1 MTYRRIILPLPRIEG
16 SNSRS
21 HWCVRQRSA
30 KTDRLLAAIEART
43 LGLIGI
49 IENPVVEIEW
59 YTKTRRMIDCDNA
72 LSRCKSYIDGLT
84 DAEWW
89 LDDKQIRK
97 MSIEVFL
104 PGEGCGFTDKVV
116 ITARQRLQR
125 LTIDPNVGKGRRTT
139 RRDIIDPDES

>member
-1 MTYRRIILPLPRIEG
+1 M
-16 SNSRS
+16 
-21 HWCVRQRSA
+21 
-30 KTDRLLAAIEART
+30 AAIEARA

-59 YTKTRRMIDCDNA
+59 YTKTKRMIDCDNA